1 MIVESL
7 QGPVPCP
14 SCRATAQWHGVQVL
28 LDDDSLRWDTE
39 TACPACGSGTTVCG
53 RDLPTGMRERM
64 LTEHGRTVLRLGASA
79 RRPAVMRVL
88 RERLG
93 VGLTEIRAL
102 VEQVVAG
109 EYGGTLPET
118 ELLARKLRAAGVDAV
133 AVRETP
139 FRVRR
144 VRADEL
150 PRQGRSSPP

>member
-7 QGPVPCP
+7 EGPVPCP
-14 SCRATAQWHGVQVL
+14 SYRATAQWHGVQVL

-39 TACPACGSGTTVCG
+39 TTCPACGSAMAVCG
-53 RDLPTGMRERM
+53 RDLPAEMRERM
-64 LTEHGRTVLRLGASA
+64 LTEHGRTLLRLEASAQRQAVMHVLRK
-79 RRPAVMRVL
+79 
-88 RERLG
+88 RLG
-93 VGLTEIRAL
+93 VGPAEIRAL

-139 FRVRR
+139 F
-144 VRADEL
+144 
-150 PRQGRSSPP
+150 